1 MKLRGGCCCSGGG
14 HGGGGGRGGGDG
26 VVRLVSRE
34 CACAR
39 FPLGGNLSAAPPC
52 RDLTVSLPRSSDF
65 AVAPTSSRDLSGSL
79 LPSSSFSVAL
89 PVCACA
95 CACGCACGMCGV
107 AGGGGDGP
115 AGEADLDRRSAR
127 RALHGLSRPPARP
140 RCRWRR
146 RASVCASA
154 SGRSPARDETPTAST
169 TAAAKIA
176 AASCIAI
183 LLVAPLSSSRRRFP
197 GGASSCSRDARFRL
211 APEPPPLRRSETGCE
226 TATDAGGC
234 NGVRDVRDGGCC
246 CGSDCGDGATAGEAT
261 AGRATAAEARRR
273 LAACVWRGWRRQ
285 WRLRA

>member
-1 MKLRGGCCCSGGG
+1 M
-14 HGGGGGRGGGDG
+14 
-26 VVRLVSRE
+26 RLVSRE

-52 RDLTVSLPRSSDF
+52 RDLSASLLLSSD
-65 AVAPTSSRDLSGSL
+65 SSA
-79 LPSSSFSVAL
+79 AL

-95 CACGCACGMCGV
+95 CACGCACGMCGA

-115 AGEADLDRRSAR
+115 AGGADLARRSAR

-154 SGRSPARDETPTAST
+154 SGRSLARDETPTAST

-183 LLVAPLSSSRRRFP
+183 LPVAPLSSSRRRFP

-226 TATDAGGC
+226 PVRCSAMASALKTPPPPILVPAASPSAAPSTSGRDAGIRRS
-234 NGVRDVRDGGCC
+234 VH
-246 CGSDCGDGATAGEAT
+246 
-261 AGRATAAEARRR
+261 AAVNPPSVTFPPPVTLPSQKFQKAK
-273 LAACVWRGWRRQ
+273 
-285 WRLRA
+285 